1 MNFKIISTGLSLI
14 LCSYLDIQANEFS
27 NNHAKIFSAY
37 EQNIQKNQKESYGAL
52 CDYLLNQ
59 SKVIYLKIA
68 KDGIEKSD
76 KQKLKEF
83 LDILDKVA
91 IVAKNRAKKDTIFRQ
106 KDENIYYS
114 VLALM
119 SIINAAVDDE
129 YMKIAKS
136 FDYETLAN
144 IDIIKE
150 GKKQADLSA
159 YLKNIGA

>member
-1 MNFKIISTGLSLI
+1 
-14 LCSYLDIQANEFS
+14 
-27 NNHAKIFSAY
+27 
-37 EQNIQKNQKESYGAL
+37 
-52 CDYLLNQ
+52 
-59 SKVIYLKIA
+59 
-68 KDGIEKSD
+68 
-76 KQKLKEF
+76 
-83 LDILDKVA
+83 
-91 IVAKNRAKKDTIFRQ
+91 
-106 KDENIYYS
+106 
-114 VLALM
+114 M

>member
-14 LCSYLDIQANEFS
+14 LCSYLDTQANEFS

-91 IVAKNRAKKDTIFRQ
+91 VVAKNRAKKDTIFKQ

-114 VLALM
+114 VWALM